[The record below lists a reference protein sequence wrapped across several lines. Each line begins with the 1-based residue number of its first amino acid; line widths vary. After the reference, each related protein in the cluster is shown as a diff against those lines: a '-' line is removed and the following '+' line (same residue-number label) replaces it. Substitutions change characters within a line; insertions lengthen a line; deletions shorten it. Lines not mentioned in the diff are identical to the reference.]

1 MKNLT
6 KFFGLAVIA
15 MPMVSS
21 CSQKVEPV
29 PTKSGL
35 DPQKFVA
42 EINGK
47 KTGLYTLTNANG
59 MEVCLTNLGGRI
71 VSIMVPDRNG
81 ELKDVVL
88 GFDNVLQYANMDENG
103 NVGLGKTPSDFGACI
118 GRYANRIGQGKFT
131 LDGVEYDLPKNN
143 FGHCLHG
150 GPTGWQYQVYD
161 AEMSDDSTSVTMSIT
176 SPDGDNGFPGTVKA
190 NCTYTLTDDNEL
202 VISYNA
208 TTDKPTIINMTNHSY
223 FNLSGDPTNAITE
236 DSLVIFSKQM
246 TPVDQTYMTTGEIRD
261 IEPGSPFDFLPKRD
275 EAPHMFQVGAQ
286 IDAEDEQ
293 IKNGNGYDHNWVLLP
308 TPEGAT
314 KLDLP
319 ACILMSPKSGIVLV
333 VKTTEPGVQ
342 CYSGNFLDGTAI
354 GKKGIAYQQRTGIC
368 LETQKYPDTPNK
380 PEWPSCTLRPGEEY
394 ESITVFQF
402 ITDNQRPSDKK

>member
-1 MKNLT
+1 MKNFSKL
-6 KFFGLAVIA
+6 FGLAVIA
-15 MPMVSS
+15 LPIVSS
-21 CSQKVEPV
+21 CSSPKEPV
-29 PTKSGL
+29 LTKSGL

-42 EINGK
+42 TINGK
-47 KTGLYTLTNANG
+47 QTGLYTLTNANG
-59 MEVCLTNLGGRI
+59 MEVCFTNVGGRI

-88 GFDNVLQYANMDENG
+88 GFDNVLQYANMDANG
-103 NVGLGKTPSDFGACI
+103 NVGMGDTPSDFGASI
-118 GRYANRIGQGKFT
+118 GRYANRIAQGKFT
-131 LDGVEYDLPKNN
+131 LDGTEYDLPKNN

-161 AEMSDDSTSVTMSIT
+161 ATYSEDSTSITMSIV

-190 NCTYTLTDDNEL
+190 SCTYTLTDENEL
-202 VISYNA
+202 VLTYSA

-223 FNLSGDPTNAITE
+223 FNLSGDPNNKITE
-236 DSLVIFSKQM
+236 DSLVIVAEAM
-246 TPVDQTYMTTGEIRD
+246 TPVDSTYMTTGEIRTID
-261 IEPGSPFDFLPKRD
+261 ANSPFNFLPEKGSR
-275 EAPHMFQVGAQ
+275 HMFQIGSR
-286 IDAEDEQ
+286 IDADDEQ
-293 IKNGNGYDHNWVLLP
+293 IKNGNGYDHNWVLKV
-308 TPEGAT
+308 PEGVEQ
-314 KLDLP
+314 LDFP

-380 PEWPSCTLRPGEEY
+380 PEWPSCVLRPGEEY
-394 ESITVFQF
+394 SSVTIFKFT
-402 ITDNQRPSDKK
+402 TDNAKN

>member
-1 MKNLT
+1 MKHFA
-6 KFFGLAVIA
+6 KFLGLACVA
-15 MPMVSS
+15 FPMISS
-21 CSQKVEPV
+21 CGSSSTTQESTL
-29 PTKSGL
+29 TKSGL

-47 KTGLYTLTNANG
+47 KTALYTLTNENG

-71 VSIMVPDRNG
+71 VSIMAPDRDGNF
-81 ELKDVVL
+81 KDVVL
-88 GFDNVLQYANMDENG
+88 GFDNVMQYANLD
-103 NVGLGKTPSDFGACI
+103 GKTPSDFGASI
-118 GRYANRIGQGKFT
+118 GRYANRIAQGKFT

-161 AEMSDDSTSVTMSIT
+161 AELSEDSSSVTMTIV
-176 SPDGDNGFPGTVKA
+176 SPDGDNNFPGTVTA
-190 NCTYTLTDDNEL
+190 SCTYTLTDDNQL
-202 VISYNA
+202 VMTYNA

-223 FNLSGDPTNAITE
+223 FNLSGDPTNKITE
-236 DSLVIFSKQM
+236 DSLIIFSKAI
-246 TPVDQTYMTTGEIRD
+246 TPVDSTYMTTGEIT
-261 IEPGSPFDFLPKRD
+261 ELTAENPFNFLP
-275 EAPHMFQVGAQ
+275 EQGQPHMFLIGSR
-286 IDAEDEQ
+286 IDADDEQ

-308 TPEGAT
+308 APENVE
-314 KLDLP
+314 KLDIP
-319 ACILMSPKSGIVLV
+319 CSILMSPKSGIVLV
-333 VKTTEPGVQ
+333 VKTTEPGIQ

-394 ESITVFQF
+394 ESTTIFQF
-402 ITDNQRPSDKK
+402 ITDKDMIKK

>member
-1 MKNLT
+1 MKNFSKL
-6 KFFGLAVIA
+6 FGLAVIA
-15 MPMVSS
+15 LPIVSS
-21 CSQKVEPV
+21 CSSPKEPV
-29 PTKSGL
+29 LTKSGL

-42 EINGK
+42 TINGK
-47 KTGLYTLTNANG
+47 QTGLYTLTNANG
-59 MEVCLTNLGGRI
+59 MEVCFTNVGGRI

-88 GFDNVLQYANMDENG
+88 GFDNVLQYANMDANG
-103 NVGLGKTPSDFGACI
+103 NVGMGDTPSDFGASI
-118 GRYANRIGQGKFT
+118 GRYANRIAQGKFT
-131 LDGVEYDLPKNN
+131 LDGTEYDLPKNN

-161 AEMSDDSTSVTMSIT
+161 ATYSEDSTSITMSIV

-190 NCTYTLTDDNEL
+190 SCTYTLTDENEL
-202 VISYNA
+202 VLTYSA

-223 FNLSGDPTNAITE
+223 FNLSGDPNNKITE
-236 DSLVIFSKQM
+236 DSLIIFSNQI
-246 TPVDQTYMTTGEIRD
+246 TPVDSTYMTTGEIRTID
-261 IEPGSPFDFLPKRD
+261 ASSPFYFLPEKSN
-275 EAPHMFQVGAQ
+275 PHMYLVGAQ
-286 IDAEDEQ
+286 IDANDEQ

-308 TPEGAT
+308 TPEGT
-314 KLDLP
+314 EKLDLP

-380 PEWPSCTLRPGEEY
+380 PEWPSCVLRPGEEY
-394 ESITVFQF
+394 SSVTIFKF
-402 ITDNQRPSDKK
+402 STDNAKK